1 LAAMGAPVSGTI
13 VESKNF
19 PEGLSVLVV
28 DDDLLC
34 LKVVEKMLKTCKYK
48 VTACSNAES
57 ALKILRSKKNK
68 IDIVLSDVH
77 MPDMDGFKLLEII
90 QFELS
95 IPVLMMSANSDSSV
109 VLRGIIH
116 GAVDYLLKPVRIE
129 ELRNIWQHIVRRDYT
144 TKSPGS
150 DEATTSSPNK
160 RLKLSNSKSDEIDRS
175 MNEAGSSSKRK
186 KPAKKGGKT
195 GKESEKREEGAEKK
209 SAEGAGA
216 KKPRVVWSP
225 ELHAQFV
232 TAVNQLGIDKAVPK
246 RILDLM
252 GVQGLTRENV
262 ASHLQKYR
270 LYLKR
275 IQGTESNSRNGTNAA
290 RHASNDGMPQSRPK
304 DVPEKSTKTR
314 TEAFSADDT
323 IFRGDDLS
331 LPGDLLVGD
340 EVGYDDPGF
349 DPALLTPLDIDKVG
363 KGDGL
368 GATDQMLNFF
378 LSGD

>member
-1 LAAMGAPVSGTI
+1 M
-13 VESKNF
+13 
-19 PEGLSVLVV
+19 
-28 DDDLLC
+28 
-34 LKVVEKMLKTCKYK
+34 
-48 VTACSNAES
+48 TACSNAES
-57 ALKILRSKKNK
+57 ALKILRSKKTK

-90 QFELS
+90 QFELA

-129 ELRNIWQHIVRRDYT
+129 ELRNIWQHIVRRDYSS
-144 TKSPGS
+144 TKSSGS

-160 RLKLSNSKSDEIDRS
+160 RSKLSNSKSDEIDRS
-175 MNEAGSSSKRK
+175 MNEAASSKRK
-186 KPAKKGGKT
+186 KPAKKSGKT
-195 GKESEKREEGAEKK
+195 SKESEKREESVEKK
-209 SAEGAGA
+209 GGDGAGA

-275 IQGTESNSRNGTNAA
+275 LQGTENDGRNGANAA

-304 DVPEKSTKTR
+304 DVPENSMKAAA
-314 TEAFSADDT
+314 EAFSTDDT

-340 EVGYDDPGF
+340 EVEYDDSGF
-349 DPALLTPLDIDKVG
+349 DPALLTPLDLDKVG

-368 GATDQMLNFF
+368 GATDQILNFF

>member
-1 LAAMGAPVSGTI
+1 M
-13 VESKNF
+13 
-19 PEGLSVLVV
+19 
-28 DDDLLC
+28 
-34 LKVVEKMLKTCKYK
+34 
-48 VTACSNAES
+48 TACSNAES
-57 ALKILRSKKNK
+57 ALKILRSKKTK

-90 QFELS
+90 QFELA

-129 ELRNIWQHIVRRDYT
+129 ELRNIWQHIVRRDYSS
-144 TKSPGS
+144 TKSSGS

-160 RLKLSNSKSDEIDRS
+160 RSKLSNSKSDENDRS
-175 MNEAGSSSKRK
+175 MSEAASSKRK
-186 KPAKKGGKT
+186 KPAKKSGKT
-195 GKESEKREEGAEKK
+195 GKESEKREESVEKK
-209 SAEGAGA
+209 GGEGTGA

-275 IQGTESNSRNGTNAA
+275 LQGTENDGRNDANAA

-304 DVPEKSTKTR
+304 DVPENSMKAAA
-314 TEAFSADDT
+314 EAFSTDDS

-340 EVGYDDPGF
+340 EVEYDDSGF
-349 DPALLTPLDIDKVG
+349 DPALLTPLDLDKVG

>member
-1 LAAMGAPVSGTI
+1 
-13 VESKNF
+13 
-19 PEGLSVLVV
+19 
-28 DDDLLC
+28 
-34 LKVVEKMLKTCKYK
+34 
-48 VTACSNAES
+48 
-57 ALKILRSKKNK
+57 
-68 IDIVLSDVH
+68 

-175 MNEAGSSSKRK
+175 MNEAASSSKRK

-262 ASHLQKYR
+262 ASHLQK
-270 LYLKR
+270 
-275 IQGTESNSRNGTNAA
+275 
-290 RHASNDGMPQSRPK
+290 
-304 DVPEKSTKTR
+304 
-314 TEAFSADDT
+314 
-323 IFRGDDLS
+323 
-331 LPGDLLVGD
+331 
-340 EVGYDDPGF
+340 
-349 DPALLTPLDIDKVG
+349 
-363 KGDGL
+363 
-368 GATDQMLNFF
+368 
-378 LSGD
+378 SG

>member
-1 LAAMGAPVSGTI
+1 M
-13 VESKNF
+13 
-19 PEGLSVLVV
+19 
-28 DDDLLC
+28 
-34 LKVVEKMLKTCKYK
+34 
-48 VTACSNAES
+48 TACSNAES

-175 MNEAGSSSKRK
+175 MNEAASSSKRK

-195 GKESEKREEGAEKK
+195 GKES
-209 SAEGAGA
+209 
-216 KKPRVVWSP
+216 
-225 ELHAQFV
+225 
-232 TAVNQLGIDKAVPK
+232 
-246 RILDLM
+246 
-252 GVQGLTRENV
+252 
-262 ASHLQKYR
+262 
-270 LYLKR
+270 
-275 IQGTESNSRNGTNAA
+275 
-290 RHASNDGMPQSRPK
+290 
-304 DVPEKSTKTR
+304 
-314 TEAFSADDT
+314 
-323 IFRGDDLS
+323 
-331 LPGDLLVGD
+331 
-340 EVGYDDPGF
+340 
-349 DPALLTPLDIDKVG
+349 
-363 KGDGL
+363 
-368 GATDQMLNFF
+368 
-378 LSGD
+378 

>member
-1 LAAMGAPVSGTI
+1 M
-13 VESKNF
+13 
-19 PEGLSVLVV
+19 
-28 DDDLLC
+28 
-34 LKVVEKMLKTCKYK
+34 
-48 VTACSNAES
+48 
-57 ALKILRSKKNK
+57 
-68 IDIVLSDVH
+68 LSDVH

-175 MNEAGSSSKRK
+175 MNEAASSSKRK

-314 TEAFSADDT
+314 AEAFSADDT
-323 IFRGDDLS
+323 IFSGDDLS

-368 GATDQMLNFF
+368 GSYRPDAQF
-378 LSGD
+378 LPFWRLAVDYLFRNSANYLLDLHAPTPP